1 MINLIIIVIKSHH
14 FNTYIQD
21 KLVDEYVFVTLTFIS
36 DHARFIIRQQKETEQ
51 KTEASNCYRWA
62 I

>member
-1 MINLIIIVIKSHH
+1 MIKSHH
-14 FNTYIQD
+14 FNTKIQD
-21 KLVDEYVFVTLTFIS
+21 KLVDEYLFVTLTFIS
-36 DHARFIIRQQKETEQ
+36 DHARFIICQQKETEQ